1 MLSSIGSSIGSSID
15 LSSIGFDVVA
25 GAATAEDPRLEIA
38 QWGQSD
44 VGVALADCAADAY
57 LTAGRPA
64 CSVRQ
69 QEGAGRLPGAGVA
82 FLVQIHHLI
91 CNGGRSLTSLARWRR
106 RCIKQTISSI
116 NFNSIFLEHYTA
128 NVCVSRCP
136 LGDIAWGAR
145 QLIGLNLT
153 MTSRNGRASSP
164 TSSNMQI
171 SCNKELGLARW
182 VQRLQR

>member
-1 MLSSIGSSIGSSID
+1 VGGAAHSVHLLIRTEKIDSNENLSVIVQAPVGNKIGSNMLSSIGSSIGSSID

-91 CNGGRSLTSLARWRR
+91 CNGGRSLTSLAR
-106 RCIKQTISSI
+106 
-116 NFNSIFLEHYTA
+116 
-128 NVCVSRCP
+128 
-136 LGDIAWGAR
+136 
-145 QLIGLNLT
+145 
-153 MTSRNGRASSP
+153 
-164 TSSNMQI
+164 
-171 SCNKELGLARW
+171 
-182 VQRLQR
+182 